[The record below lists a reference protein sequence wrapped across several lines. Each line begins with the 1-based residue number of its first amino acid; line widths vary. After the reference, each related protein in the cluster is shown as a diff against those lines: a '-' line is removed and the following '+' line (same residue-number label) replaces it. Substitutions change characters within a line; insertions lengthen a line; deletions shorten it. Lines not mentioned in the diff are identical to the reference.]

1 MIGEIL
7 GFAEIANNILD
18 KFVEDKGAEA
28 KREAQTLKA
37 QIEAAAARYE
47 AEHAERLAQI
57 KVNEEQAAH
66 PSMFVA
72 GARPF
77 VIWVG
82 GVAFA
87 YVLIVRDLLVL
98 TVGMD
103 PSTLPTID
111 TGLLVTVL
119 GGVLGLGGL
128 RSWEKSRGVDT
139 KRISMPMRKPQR

>member
-1 MIGEIL
+1 MIESLLSGL
-7 GFAEIANNILD
+7 PGLVNNIVD
-18 KFVEDKGAEA
+18 KFWEDEGAAEDRR
-28 KREAQTLKA
+28 KDVLKA
-37 QIEAAAARYE
+37 RLTHELALWQM
-47 AEHAERLAQI
+47 EHAERLAQI

-139 KRISMPMRKPQR
+139 KRLRMPMRKPR